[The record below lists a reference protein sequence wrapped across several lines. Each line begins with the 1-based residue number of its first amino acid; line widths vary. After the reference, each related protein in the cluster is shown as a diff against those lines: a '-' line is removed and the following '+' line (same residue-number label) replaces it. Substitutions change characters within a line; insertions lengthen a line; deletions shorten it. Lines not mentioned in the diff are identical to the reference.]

1 MFTGEQNSVLSPS
14 IWHKPLLKTHSS
26 RHLPPTVALSIIQ
39 FRIDRNLFVDPHNV
53 RRIACPPSSPRA
65 SSAKVFE
72 HVRAFARSGRTWLTS
87 DSRTTV
93 ARQQPDR

>member
-1 MFTGEQNSVLSPS
+1 MFTGEQNSAHSPS

-53 RRIACPPSSPRA
+53 RPIACPPSMICESIRAMFEPSPGQ
-65 SSAKVFE
+65 VE
-72 HVRAFARSGRTWLTS
+72 RS
-87 DSRTTV
+87 
-93 ARQQPDR
+93 